1 MMARAKPAHD
11 RSKSSDHVRQNRAQP
26 NAFGMK
32 SSLLVLVLHMLALLP
47 LRVARGI
54 GVLLGDVCWLTRRR
68 MAHTTLINLQLC
80 FPHLAASERKALA
93 RQSLR
98 NTFMTAVES
107 GAAWLWPA
115 TRTLALIRRVEGL
128 ELLQDAHAQG
138 RGVVVLAPHLG
149 NWEIF
154 GLYLN
159 NCGCGQSSQLYQAPD
174 NARLDA
180 LIYGARS
187 RAGARMVA
195 TDNKGVGELLQALR
209 RGELVGILPD
219 QVPPD
224 SGGEFAPLFGVPALT
239 MTLACRLQQKTGARI
254 VMGFA
259 QRQEG
264 SEPGFT
270 IMFKAPDPDT
280 YAEHMPKA
288 LGAMNHSIEALLAAV
303 PEQYQWEYKR
313 FKRQPPGQPRPY

>member
-1 MMARAKPAHD
+1 MTAITKREHRKKVAIIQ
-11 RSKSSDHVRQNRAQP
+11 KSPDDGESIS
-26 NAFGMK
+26 GMK
-32 SSLLVLVLHMLALLP
+32 SNLVVFLIHLLSRLP
-47 LRVARGI
+47 LRVARSI
-54 GVLLGDVCWLTRRR
+54 GALLGDVCWFTRRR
-68 MAHTTLINLQLC
+68 MARTTQTNLNLC
-80 FPHLAASERKALA
+80 FPLLGANERKELA

-98 NTFMTAVES
+98 NTFMTIAES
-107 GAAWLWPA
+107 GAVWLWPA
-115 TRTLALIRRVEGL
+115 TRTLGLIREVEGL
-128 ELLQDAHAQG
+128 DLLQAAHAQG

-149 NWEIF
+149 NWEVF

-174 NARLDA
+174 SPRLDA
-180 LIYGARS
+180 LIYRARS

-224 SGGEFAPLFGVPALT
+224 SGGEFAPFCGVPALT

-254 VMGFA
+254 VLGFA
-259 QRQEG
+259 QRQG
-264 SEPGFT
+264 GAMPGFR
-270 IMFKAPDPDT
+270 IVFKTPDAET
-280 YAEHMPKA
+280 YAQHMPTA
-288 LGAMNHSIEALLAAV
+288 LSAMNHSIEALMAGV

-313 FKRQPPGQPRPY
+313 FKRQPPGQQRPY